1 MLEREIKF
9 HVPAARRDALLQ
21 AIQQPDTQ
29 LQRLQARYFDTPQ
42 RELATARV
50 ALRMRN
56 ENGQWVQTA
65 KAPGADP
72 LTRFEHNTQRPD
84 DTLDLSVYDGTP
96 LERVLAGLN
105 APLAPTYAIDV
116 DRLALR
122 VRHQG
127 AHIELAFDQGVL
139 RAGDVSLPILELE
152 LELIEGPVAALFSL
166 AETWLQEHGLI
177 LELRSKAERGD
188 ALAALA
194 QDATSQPGSNTD
206 AAQDNDAANAAAEPA
221 RPDLSALV
229 RVRRSGRVTLQ
240 PDATLAQ
247 AYVACASECLSQVI
261 RNAAGLAGI
270 DSQHAS
276 DAQRVALVHQLRV
289 GIRRLRACWHL
300 FKPWMRMDD
309 SQQAAELRS
318 YFALFGESRDA
329 IIVLQEI
336 APQLQADGMP
346 DTPPPVALPDPAL
359 TASLAASAGFQT
371 TLLQLLG
378 QVLADAPAGARRGD
392 ATPESKTESLAHGLT
407 RRLNK
412 WLRQI
417 AQEHGQF
424 GALAPAQRHA
434 LRKKVKRLRYGL
446 EFSQGLLDA
455 ALLAHALQALAAL
468 QSALGELNDL
478 YTAETFY
485 QRLDTTLPGAWFAQ
499 GWLRASQRQAAA
511 RAEICLQQLTDVAA
525 LQPAAR

>member
-21 AIQQPDTQ
+21 AMQQPDTQ
-29 LQRLQARYFDTPQ
+29 LQRLQARYFDTPL
-42 RELATARV
+42 RELAASRV
-50 ALRMRN
+50 ALRLRN

-84 DTLDLSVYDGTP
+84 DTLDLTVYKGTP
-96 LERVLAGLN
+96 LERTLAGLN

-139 RAGDVSLPILELE
+139 RAGDISLPILELE

-194 QDATSQPGSNTD
+194 QDAGDRAAPIPDTAQGNGGAD
-206 AAQDNDAANAAAEPA
+206 AAATAL
-221 RPDLSALV
+221 PDLSALV
-229 RVRRSGRVTLQ
+229 RVRRSGRVALP
-240 PDATLAQ
+240 PDAPLAQ
-247 AYVACASECLSQVI
+247 AYAACASECLSQVI

-318 YFALFGESRDA
+318 YFSLFGESRDA
-329 IIVLQEI
+329 IIVLQDI
-336 APQLQADGMP
+336 APQLLADGMP
-346 DTPPPVALPDPAL
+346 DTPPPVALPAPAL

-378 QVLADAPAGARRGD
+378 QVLSDAPAGARRGE
-392 ATPESKTESLAHGLT
+392 AALESKAESLAQGLT
-407 RRLNK
+407 RQLNK

-417 AQEHGQF
+417 TQEHEQF

-455 ALLAHALQALAAL
+455 ALLTHAHQALAAL

-485 QRLDTTLPGAWFAQ
+485 QRLDTTLPGAWFAL
-499 GWLRASQRQAAA
+499 GWLRAGQRQAAA